1 VEEQLKRIVEFA
13 DVVRVVAHTQI
24 KLLKL
29 RQKRAHVME
38 IQVHTQSNLPRPLS
52 FCRIEV
58 GRSLSKWG
66 DPCLEAAS

>member
-1 VEEQLKRIVEFA
+1 MEEQLKRIVEFA

-38 IQVHTQSNLPRPLS
+38 IQVHTHQPPSLCSELGLK
-52 FCRIEV
+52 FGEV
-58 GRSLSKWG
+58 GAALS
-66 DPCLEAAS
+66 